1 MDSDYLLGQAQL
13 RWSSVRRLLITS
25 HAVNI
30 WVVLGVLRNLVMSN
44 ISGSSWA
51 ISAGVWVEDSQPLLV
66 NVSVDRADH
75 GVVVRHIDD
84 SGYTRAVFRDCTV
97 SNSMYRGRLC

>member
-1 MDSDYLLGQAQL
+1 
-13 RWSSVRRLLITS
+13 
-25 HAVNI
+25 
-30 WVVLGVLRNLVMSN
+30 MSN

-84 SGYTRAVFRDCTV
+84 SGYTCSFP
-97 SNSMYRGRLC
+97 